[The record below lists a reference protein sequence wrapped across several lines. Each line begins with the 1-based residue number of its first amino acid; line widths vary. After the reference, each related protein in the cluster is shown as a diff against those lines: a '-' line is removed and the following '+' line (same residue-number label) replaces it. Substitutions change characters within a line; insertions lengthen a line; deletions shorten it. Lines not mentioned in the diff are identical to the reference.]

1 MSQTYLQLKMQANKQ
16 LAIALTRSLNDI
28 HADHMSTIEKLK
40 LGGQRLINYGSC
52 VVPDSYYRSS
62 CRDTWKE
69 DKRLVLALSEIY
81 ARNDVSLDMVEI
93 YFRKTLK
100 KLGDEKSNELVS
112 RVRQLLGKAAEHAS
126 TKASKLALSLTLANL
141 VLESADF
148 KKKHIR
154 LVNSFSAWFVNGA
167 TLYANAQIAASAA
180 NRLKFQDPLYYHS
193 LCRENLEMLYFL
205 IEPQMTQIIY
215 QVNSG
220 DNNQGK
226 IADALYEILNK

>member
-1 MSQTYLQLKMQANKQ
+1 M
-16 LAIALTRSLNDI
+16 

-69 DKRLVLALSEIY
+69 DKRLVLALGEIY

-154 LVNSFSAWFVNGA
+154 LVNSFSTWFVNGA

-226 IADALYEILNK
+226 IADALYEILKK